1 MANGTLL
8 EKPLGRL
15 EQGKARR
22 RLQIIDA
29 ARDII
34 RETGEAGLS
43 MRTLAARASLS
54 LATPYNLF
62 GSKQAV
68 LLELFSIDGA
78 SFDRTF
84 AAQATSNK
92 LSRLFEYLDMSFN
105 LYRSDPQ
112 YYRSL
117 LRTLYRTEDAQ
128 LRSGMRKSF
137 SSFLKRLLGDAL
149 DASYFEPKTS
159 IALVRRQL
167 FGIFLYAVQEWVYG
181 TISLERARL
190 ETGFGYSL
198 ILLGVVADHAKPE
211 LIDRRNRL
219 RNALDQMIA
228 GEKEVV
234 LHLASE

>member
-1 MANGTLL
+1 MTDIMASAR
-8 EKPLGRL
+8 PLGRL

-22 RLQIIDA
+22 RLAIIDA

-62 GSKQAV
+62 GSKQAI
-68 LLELFSIDGA
+68 LLELFSTDGA
-78 SFDRTF
+78 SFDRAF

-92 LSRLFEYLDMSFN
+92 LLRLFEYLDLSFD
-105 LYRSDPQ
+105 LYGSDPQ

-117 LRTLYRTEDAQ
+117 LRTLYRTEDAE

-137 SSFLKRLLGDAL
+137 SKFLKNLLGDAL
-149 DASYFEPKTS
+149 DAGYFEPEMSMT
-159 IALVRRQL
+159 LVRRQL

-181 TISLERARL
+181 AISLERARL
-190 ETGFGYSL
+190 ETEFGYSL
-198 ILLGVVADHAKPE
+198 LLLGAVADHARFE
-211 LIDRRNRL
+211 LTERRDLL
-219 RNALDQMIA
+219 RHSLDAVMA
-228 GEKEVV
+228 SEKEVV
-234 LHLASE
+234 LNTLYE